1 MLYSTVSYEKNKQVQ
16 QANSCRSK
24 HYCFIF
30 RRIVEICLTI
40 YPQSKTYEVTAGII
54 ESVSKHNGGQ
64 VVTHQQHFLKLR
76 QISYIEHVLLVSYKY
91 LHLRVWYLHKVFLP
105 SENEK
110 QETVP
115 YRILSTAISHYV
127 YLHMTSQ

>member
-24 HYCFIF
+24 HYGFIF

-54 ESVSKHNGGQ
+54 ESVSKHNGGR
-64 VVTHQQHFLKLR
+64 VVPHQQHFLKLR
-76 QISYIEHVLLVSYKY
+76 QISYIEHVLLVS
-91 LHLRVWYLHKVFLP
+91 
-105 SENEK
+105 
-110 QETVP
+110 
-115 YRILSTAISHYV
+115 
-127 YLHMTSQ
+127 